1 MKALFERFDRL
12 RLLAQDAQGNGAAR
26 IVAIGVRDVAA
37 TLRRDDLPQ
46 GARVIGDP
54 AGLAGLDAD
63 LVVEAAGRDSVGPW
77 GRAALDA
84 GMDFALSSTS
94 ALADGALLA
103 DLRARAAR
111 SGGQLIVHPGAL
123 GGIAGD
129 NAGRLPRWAGGLAA
143 IGALGLPHHA

>member
-1 MKALFERFDRL
+1 MSATSRRATRVVLVGWGAIGTAVA

-94 ALADGALLA
+94 ALAEIG
-103 DLRARAAR
+103 RAH
-111 SGGQLIVHPGAL
+111 V
-123 GGIAGD
+123 
-129 NAGRLPRWAGGLAA
+129 
-143 IGALGLPHHA
+143 